1 MMDLFGF
8 LNLNELA
15 LGLSQMSM
23 FPYFDMAHY
32 IVSVMSLR
40 EQPGK
45 PKSTNFIV
53 FQVVCCMFARARV
66 QYVLVCTALY
76 SIWLFTCNTNAL
88 LFINMLCI
96 VLLLSLCFLST
107 WLCLS
112 SGFTSSHVYVK
123 HTNFVFFLDNHQ
135 RRSCVIIIICV
146 IVPRV
151 SDLHVFLFFCIGKKS
166 STCLRRA
173 FTFINI
179 AARMHEMLYNF

>member
-66 QYVLVCTALY
+66 QDVLVCAALY
-76 SIWLFTCNTNAL
+76 SI
-88 LFINMLCI
+88 
-96 VLLLSLCFLST
+96 
-107 WLCLS
+107 
-112 SGFTSSHVYVK
+112 
-123 HTNFVFFLDNHQ
+123 
-135 RRSCVIIIICV
+135 
-146 IVPRV
+146 
-151 SDLHVFLFFCIGKKS
+151 
-166 STCLRRA
+166 
-173 FTFINI
+173 
-179 AARMHEMLYNF
+179 